1 MRHQY
6 TQRTAAAVTIL
17 ILLACIIFA
26 IVQN

>member
-6 TQRTAAAVTIL
+6 TQRTAAAVTVL

-26 IVQN
+26 LLQN